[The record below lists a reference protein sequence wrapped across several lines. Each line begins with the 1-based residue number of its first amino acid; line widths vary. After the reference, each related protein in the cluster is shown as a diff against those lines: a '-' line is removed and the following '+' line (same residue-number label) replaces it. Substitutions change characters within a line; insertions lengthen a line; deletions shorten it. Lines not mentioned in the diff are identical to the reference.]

1 MRQNRLVRLDAGARE
16 EILRGAS
23 VLSSAVRVT
32 MGPRGRNVIIGRPDG
47 PPILTKDGVTVAKA
61 VNLSDPFQDLG
72 VQAIKEAAART
83 AEDAGDGTTG
93 ATVLAHAIL
102 SQGVMLLAAG
112 FSATELKEGIDHG
125 VDRVVASLR
134 SMAVPV
140 SDDQVEQVGTISANG
155 ETQIGSMIA
164 QAYSLVG
171 RDGVISVEEARSF
184 TSSLEHVEGA
194 QIDRGYLSPYFIT
207 NQEKSIVELEK
218 PLVLLTNRR
227 ISTLREILP
236 LLEKVASQKRSLL
249 IIADDVEGDAM
260 QGLVLNH
267 SRGTIQVCAIKA
279 PGFGHGRTDCLTDLS
294 VLLSC
299 SIVDGEGDFSRVTVD
314 ALGTCRRATISRSR
328 SILVGCPGDREQI
341 EARASTIRASLAR
354 SDIDEGE
361 MAFLRSRLSR
371 LTGGV
376 AIIRVGG
383 STEME
388 IGERKDRVDD
398 AVNAVLAALQEGI
411 LPGGGVALVRASR
424 CLEDVSGLTPGVA
437 AGVGIVREACK
448 AALRQ
453 IADNAGRTPDVV
465 LEKVLETSERIG
477 YDAARNRYGDMV
489 EMGIIDPHKVIRCA
503 LENAAS
509 AAGMLLTVGCALV
522 DEPTSQSEAD
532 SQHS

>member
-16 EILRGAS
+16 EILRGAT
-23 VLSSAVRVT
+23 VLASAVRVT

-93 ATVLAHAIL
+93 ATVIAHSIL
-102 SQGVMLLAAG
+102 NQGIMLLAAG
-112 FSATELKEGIDHG
+112 FSATELKEGIDLAVG
-125 VDRVVASLR
+125 RVVQELR

-140 SDDQVEQVGTISANG
+140 TDDQVEQVGTISANG
-155 ETQIGSMIA
+155 EAQIGAMIA
-164 QAYSLVG
+164 QAFRLVG
-171 RDGVISVEEARSF
+171 RDGVISVEEARTFS
-184 TSSLEHVEGA
+184 SSLEHVEGA
-194 QIDRGYLSPYFIT
+194 QIDRGYLSPYFVT
-207 NQEKSIVELEK
+207 NQEKSVVELEK

-227 ISTLREILP
+227 IGTLREILP

-249 IIADDVEGDAM
+249 IVADDVEGDAM

-267 SRGTIQVCAIKA
+267 TRGTIQACAIKA
-279 PGFGHGRTDCLTDLS
+279 PGFGHGRMDCLADLAA
-294 VLLSC
+294 LLSC
-299 SIVDGEGDFSRVTVD
+299 DVVDIEGDFAKVTLD
-314 ALGTCRRATISRSR
+314 SLGTCRRATIGKGRTV
-328 SILVGCPGDREQI
+328 LVGCPGDADQI
-341 EARASTIRASLAR
+341 EARASAIREAMKNPA
-354 SDIDEGE
+354 IEEGE
-361 MAFLRSRLSR
+361 LAFLRARLSR

-424 CLEDVSGLTPGVA
+424 ALEGTQDLSPGVS
-437 AGVGIVREACK
+437 AGVGIVRSACR
-448 AALRQ
+448 ASLRQ
-453 IADNAGRTPDVV
+453 IAENAGRTPDVV
-465 LEKVLETSERIG
+465 LEKVIDTSDRVG
-477 YDAARNRYGDMV
+477 YDASRDRYGDMV
-489 EMGIIDPHKVIRCA
+489 EMGIIDPLKVIRCA
-503 LENAAS
+503 LENASS

-522 DEPTSQSEAD
+522 DEQAKSEE
-532 SQHS
+532 

>member
-16 EILRGAS
+16 EILRGAT
-23 VLSSAVRVT
+23 VLASAVRVT

-112 FSATELKEGIDHG
+112 FSATELKEGIDLAAQ
-125 VDRVVASLR
+125 RVVGELR

-140 SDDQVEQVGTISANG
+140 EDDQVAQVGTISANG
-155 ETQIGSMIA
+155 EASIGDMIA
-164 QAYSLVG
+164 QAFGLVG

-184 TSSLEHVEGA
+184 SSSLEHVEGA

-207 NQEKSIVELEK
+207 NQEKSSVELDK
-218 PLVLLTNRR
+218 PLVLLTSRR

-236 LLEKVASQKRSLL
+236 VLEKVASQKRSLL

-267 SRGTIQVCAIKA
+267 TRGTIQTCSIRA
-279 PGFGHGRTDCLTDLS
+279 PGFGHGRVDCLSDLAALLKCS
-294 VLLSC
+294 VL
-299 SIVDGEGDFSRVTVD
+299 DGEGDFAKVGLDS
-314 ALGTCRRATISRSR
+314 LGSCKRATISKSR
-328 SILVGCPGDREQI
+328 TVLVGCTGDDAEI
-341 EARASTIRASLAR
+341 EARAAGIRDALANPSLE
-354 SDIDEGE
+354 EGE
-361 MAFLRSRLSR
+361 IAFLRARLSR

-424 CLEDVSGLTPGVA
+424 SLDDVAGLTPGVA
-437 AGVGIVREACK
+437 AGVGIVRVACRET
-448 AALRQ
+448 LRQ
-453 IADNAGRTPDVV
+453 IAGNAGRTPDVV
-465 LEKVLETSERIG
+465 LERVMTLSDRDG
-477 YDAARNRYGDMV
+477 YDAARDRYGDMV
-489 EMGIIDPHKVIRCA
+489 EMGIIDPLKVIRCA

-509 AAGMLLTVGCALV
+509 AGGMLLTVGCALV
-522 DEPTSQSEAD
+522 DEDPSGTQSEA
-532 SQHS
+532 

>member
-16 EILRGAS
+16 EILRGAT
-23 VLSSAVRVT
+23 VLASAVRVT

-72 VQAIKEAAART
+72 VQAIKEAASRT

-93 ATVLAHAIL
+93 ATVLAHSMF

-112 FSATELKEGIDHG
+112 FSPIELKEGIDLAVRH
-125 VDRVVASLR
+125 VVEELR
-134 SMAVPV
+134 SMSVPV
-140 SDDQVEQVGTISANG
+140 ADDQVSQVGTISANG
-155 ETQIGSMIA
+155 EAQIGSMIA
-164 QAYSLVG
+164 EAFKLVG
-171 RDGVISVEEARSF
+171 REGVISVEEARTFS
-184 TSSLEHVEGA
+184 SSLEHVEGA

-207 NQEKSIVELEK
+207 NQEKSTVEFDR
-218 PLVLLTNRR
+218 PVILLTNRR
-227 ISTLREILP
+227 ITTLREILP
-236 LLEKVASQKRSLL
+236 VLEKAAAAKRPLL
-249 IIADDVEGDAM
+249 LVADDVEGDAM
-260 QGLVLNH
+260 QGLVLNS

-279 PGFGHGRTDCLTDLS
+279 PGFGHGRVDCLTDLAALLGGS
-294 VLLSC
+294 V
-299 SIVDGEGDFSRVTVD
+299 IDTEVDFSRVTLD
-314 ALGTCRRATISRSR
+314 MLGTCRRATVARGR
-328 SILVGCPGDREQI
+328 TVLVGCAGDAEKVEVRTSSIRE
-341 EARASTIRASLAR
+341 SLTNP
-354 SDIDEGE
+354 SLEDGE
-361 MAFLRSRLSR
+361 IAFLRARLSR

-424 CLEDVSGLTPGVA
+424 CLDGLADQTSGVS
-437 AGVGIVREACK
+437 AGVGIVRIACR
-448 AALRQ
+448 ASLRQ
-453 IADNAGRTPDVV
+453 IAENAGRTPDVV
-465 LEKVLETSERIG
+465 LEKVVCTEDRIG
-477 YDAARNRYGDMV
+477 YDAARDRYGDMF
-489 EMGIIDPHKVIRCA
+489 EMGIIDPLKVIRCA

-522 DEPTSQSEAD
+522 DEQVSQSEK
-532 SQHS
+532 

>member
-1 MRQNRLVRLDAGARE
+1 MRQNRLVKLDAGARE
-16 EILRGAS
+16 EILRGAT
-23 VLSSAVRVT
+23 VLASAVRVT
-32 MGPRGRNVIIGRPDG
+32 MGPRGRNVIIGRSDG

-93 ATVLAHAIL
+93 ATVLAHSIL
-102 SQGVMLLAAG
+102 SQGSMLLAAG
-112 FSATELKEGIDHG
+112 FSATELKEGIDIA
-125 VDRVVASLR
+125 VSRASRYLR
-134 SMAVPV
+134 DMSVPV
-140 SDDQVEQVGTISANG
+140 TDDQVEQVGTISANG
-155 ETQIGSMIA
+155 EAQVGSMIA
-164 QAYSLVG
+164 RAFSLVG

-207 NQEKSIVELEK
+207 SQDRSLVELEK
-218 PLVLLTNRR
+218 PLILLTNRK

-236 LLEKVASQKRSLL
+236 LLERVASQKRSLL
-249 IIADDVEGDAM
+249 IIADDVESDAM

-267 SRGTIQVCAIKA
+267 TRGTIQACAIRA
-279 PGFGHGRTDCLTDLS
+279 PGFGHGRIECLADLS
-294 VLLSC
+294 ALLKC
-299 SIVDGEGDFSRVTVD
+299 EVFDIEGDFSRVQMD
-314 ALGTCRRATISRSR
+314 KLGTCRRATISRTR
-328 SILVGCPGDREQI
+328 TILVGCPGDAEQI
-341 EARASTIRASLAR
+341 EARAASIRESLTR
-354 SDIDEGE
+354 PDLEEGE
-361 MAFLRSRLSR
+361 AAFLRARLSR

-411 LPGGGVALVRASR
+411 LPGGGVALVRAAGA
-424 CLEDVSGLTPGVA
+424 LDDVSGLTPGVA

-448 AALRQ
+448 APLRQ
-453 IADNAGRTPDVV
+453 ISENAGRTPDVI
-465 LEKVLETSERIG
+465 LEKVAETSPTTG
-477 YDAARNRYGDMV
+477 YDASKNRYGDMI

-522 DEPTSQSEAD
+522 DEEPVGSPSEA
-532 SQHS
+532 

>member
-23 VLSSAVRVT
+23 VLASAVRVT
-32 MGPRGRNVIIGRPDG
+32 MGPRGRNVIIGRSDG

-61 VNLSDPFQDLG
+61 VNLADPFQDLG
-72 VQAIKEAAART
+72 VQSIKEAAART

-93 ATVLAHAIL
+93 ATVLAHAML
-102 SQGVMLLAAG
+102 QHGVMLLAAG
-112 FSATELKEGIDHG
+112 YTAADLKAGIDLAT
-125 VDRVVASLR
+125 DRVVAELSR
-134 SMAVPV
+134 MAVPV
-140 SDDQVEQVGTISANG
+140 GEEQVSQVGTISANG
-155 ETQIGSMIA
+155 EVQIGEMIA
-164 QAYSLVG
+164 RAFSLVG
-171 RDGVISVEEARSF
+171 RDGVVSVEEARTFS
-184 TSSLEHVEGA
+184 SSLEHVEGA
-194 QIDRGYLSPYFIT
+194 QIDRGYLSPYFIN
-207 NQEKSIVELEK
+207 NQEKSTCDLER

-227 ISTLREILP
+227 IASLREVLP
-236 LLEKVASQKRSLL
+236 VLEKVAAQKRSLL

-279 PGFGHGRTDCLTDLS
+279 PGFGHGRVDSLADLAA
-294 VLLSC
+294 LLKC
-299 SIVDGEGDFSRVTVD
+299 RVADGEGDFSKVTID
-314 ALGTCRRATISRSR
+314 DLGSCRRATISRSR
-328 SILVGCPGDREQI
+328 SVLVGCGGDREEI
-341 EARASTIRASLAR
+341 EARAVSIRETLSRPDLE
-354 SDIDEGE
+354 EGE
-361 MAFLRSRLSR
+361 QAFLRARLSR

-398 AVNAVLAALQEGI
+398 AVNAVHAALQEGI

-424 CLEDVSGLTPGVA
+424 ALADLSDVSTGVA

-448 AALRQ
+448 SPLRQ

-465 LEKVLETSERIG
+465 LEKVREMADRVG
-477 YDAARNRYGDMV
+477 YDAARDRYGDMV

-503 LENAAS
+503 LQNAAS

-522 DEPTSQSEAD
+522 DDPTTVGQQPD
-532 SQHS
+532 

>member
-16 EILRGAS
+16 EILRGAT
-23 VLSSAVRVT
+23 VLASAVRVT

-93 ATVLAHAIL
+93 ATVIAHSIL
-102 SQGVMLLAAG
+102 NQGIMLLAAG
-112 FSATELKEGIDHG
+112 FSATELKEGIDLAVG
-125 VDRVVASLR
+125 RVVQELR

-140 SDDQVEQVGTISANG
+140 TDDQVEQVGTISANG
-155 ETQIGSMIA
+155 EAQIGSMIA
-164 QAYSLVG
+164 QAFRLVG
-171 RDGVISVEEARSF
+171 RDGVISVEEARTFS
-184 TSSLEHVEGA
+184 SSLEHVEGA
-194 QIDRGYLSPYFIT
+194 QIDRGYLSPYFVT
-207 NQEKSIVELEK
+207 NQEKSVVELEK

-227 ISTLREILP
+227 IGTLREILP

-249 IIADDVEGDAM
+249 IVADDVEGDAM

-267 SRGTIQVCAIKA
+267 TRGTIQACAIKA
-279 PGFGHGRTDCLTDLS
+279 PGFGHGRMDCLADLAA
-294 VLLSC
+294 LLSC
-299 SIVDGEGDFSRVTVD
+299 DVVDIEGDFAKVTLD
-314 ALGTCRRATISRSR
+314 SLGTCRRATIGKGRTV
-328 SILVGCPGDREQI
+328 LVGCPGDADQI
-341 EARASTIRASLAR
+341 EARASAIREAMKNPA
-354 SDIDEGE
+354 IEEGE
-361 MAFLRSRLSR
+361 LAFLRARLSR

-424 CLEDVSGLTPGVA
+424 ALEGTQDLRPGVS
-437 AGVGIVREACK
+437 AGVGIVRSACR
-448 AALRQ
+448 ASLRQ
-453 IADNAGRTPDVV
+453 IAENAGRTPDVV
-465 LEKVLETSERIG
+465 LEKVIDTSDRVG
-477 YDAARNRYGDMV
+477 YDASRDRYGDMV
-489 EMGIIDPHKVIRCA
+489 EMGIIDPLKVIRCA
-503 LENAAS
+503 LENASS

-522 DEPTSQSEAD
+522 DEQAKSEE
-532 SQHS
+532 